1 MLVRII
7 NTRSALLVVT
17 NNYLVIHL
25 DRGTSGLCLYLIG
38 TYCVHWRYE
47 FSCKIH
53 SDYFF
58 ADFN

>member
-1 MLVRII
+1 MLVRNI
-7 NTRSALLVVT
+7 NTGSALLVVT

-38 TYCVHWRYE
+38 LLVYIGVMIFLAKPLRL
-47 FSCKIH
+47 F
-53 SDYFF
+53 FF